1 MEKFEIGK
9 IYSYERGSGS
19 GYDECRDCDYY
30 LITRKTEKSIWYKR
44 ISVAVELYGKFVNE
58 KADFNKFEEAVEK
71 RSKIVSFDKY
81 NTSIVLTDD
90 EVIHNLK
97 VYTTKLMNKL
107 SNN

>member
-1 MEKFEIGK
+1 MEKFEVGK

-44 ISVAVELYGKFVNE
+44 ISVTVELYGKFVNE

-71 RSKIVSFDKY
+71 RSKIGSYEGGESFIYTYECGWQDYIFFKY
-81 NTSIVLTDD
+81 AE
-90 EVIHNLK
+90 EVELK
-97 VYTTKLMNKL
+97 
-107 SNN
+107 